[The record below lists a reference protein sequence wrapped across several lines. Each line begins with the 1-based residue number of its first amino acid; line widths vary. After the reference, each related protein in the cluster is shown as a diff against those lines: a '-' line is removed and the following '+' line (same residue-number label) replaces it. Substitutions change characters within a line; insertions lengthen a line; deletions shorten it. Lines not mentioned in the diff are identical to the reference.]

1 MDLPEVNWP
10 EHIASL
16 EAVRAWI
23 AEALDDELGSI
34 RLAEVFQEQD
44 WGVTASFTL
53 DDTGAT
59 LLDVP
64 PARRVVFKSNNLPQ
78 RRDLIGLHDL
88 LVRACPDSVPALL
101 ASRPAG
107 GRDGSVWLLFEH
119 FYGSRV
125 FDIEGEEPRR
135 AAELKMVR
143 TFATIQAAVS
153 EVIEGEQLSLPRAP
167 LAGFAAAYE
176 RVQRTF
182 RDELWPTWQRFR
194 YSRGIHYILPD
205 DLPKR
210 LKEHERAIE
219 FCLDELGAGSSPESV
234 DHTDLHQRNAVVQPD
249 GQILIYDWDEATI
262 GCPFFSLDK
271 LLDIIGEPGGLAYPG
286 PAATPPSRATLARAE
301 AVRTAY
307 IETLTWGS
315 HIALRRALAV
325 ALCLAPLQTLAAH
338 LGADPISH
346 ALGPT
351 ADSSPNGGL
360 IVALL
365 ARAFYRWDT
374 LDR

>member
-1 MDLPEVNWP
+1 VDSPEVNWP

-23 AEALDDELGSI
+23 AEALDAEVGSI
-34 RLAEVFQEQD
+34 RLAKAFQRQD

-53 DDTGAT
+53 DVTGAN

-78 RRDLIGLHDL
+78 RRDLPGLHDL
-88 LVRACPDSVPALL
+88 LVRACPDSVPAVL
-101 ASRPAG
+101 ASRPAQ

-119 FYGSRV
+119 FYGTRV
-125 FDIEGEEPRR
+125 FDIEGEAPGR
-135 AAELKMVR
+135 AAELKTVR

-153 EVIEGEQLSLPRAP
+153 EVIESEQVPLPRAP

-182 RDELWPTWQRFR
+182 RDQLWPTWQRFR
-194 YSRGIHYILPD
+194 YFRGIHYILPD
-205 DLPKR
+205 DLPR
-210 LKEHERAIE
+210 HLKEHERAIE
-219 FCLDELGAGSSPESV
+219 FCLDELDAGGWPESV

-249 GQILIYDWDEATI
+249 GQILIYEWDEATI

-286 PAATPPSRATLARAE
+286 PAATPPSHDSLARAE

-315 HIALRRALAV
+315 HTALNRALAV

-338 LGADPISH
+338 LGVDPIAH
-346 ALGPT
+346 AVGST
-351 ADSSPNGGL
+351 ADNSPNEGL
-360 IVALL
+360 IAALL